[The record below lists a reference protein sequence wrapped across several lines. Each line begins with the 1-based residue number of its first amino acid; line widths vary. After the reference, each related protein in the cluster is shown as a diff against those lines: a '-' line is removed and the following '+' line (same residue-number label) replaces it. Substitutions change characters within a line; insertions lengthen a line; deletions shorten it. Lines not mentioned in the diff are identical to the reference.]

1 MCVTLSSNMK
11 GETWRRGEG
20 PDVRTPGPPPPAT
33 LWTLS
38 VRTDGRRRNAPQSM
52 NGRTRRKFEKGFFC
66 EWGWGGLKRA
76 PRHVTSRQR
85 KHTQQWQ
92 QQQQQRAAVKRRCL
106 RKTSNAEPLTVA
118 TSGPQK
124 HTKDARR
131 FGQWVHMGLELWLV
145 SHISQWSMRF
155 LASRYP
161 GCKRQHI

>member
-20 PDVRTPGPPPPAT
+20 PDVRTPRPPPSAA
-33 LWTLS
+33 LWTSS

-52 NGRTRRKFEKGFFC
+52 NGRTRRKFEEGFFVNG
-66 EWGWGGLKRA
+66 GWGGLKRA

-92 QQQQQRAAVKRRCL
+92 QQRVAVKRRCL

-131 FGQWVHMGLELWLV
+131 FGQCVHMGLCVRAVANEPHLAMIHAV
-145 SHISQWSMRF
+145 SREQVARM
-155 LASRYP
+155 
-161 GCKRQHI
+161 